1 MVEISRSSE
10 FNILP
15 TLIGTGFGSSAV
27 ANAEV
32 MDPSGV
38 LNPNANIIRIFF
50 ESGLIGLLLYMVAFL
65 YPIIKSR
72 KNFINKNLLIITVL
86 FLIGATLAHK
96 VL

>member
-1 MVEISRSSE
+1 ME

-38 LNPNANIIRIFF
+38 LNPNANIIRILFD
-50 ESGLIGLLLYMVAFL
+50 SGLLGLLFYMVAFL
-65 YPIIKSR
+65 YPIK
-72 KNFINKNLLIITVL
+72 
-86 FLIGATLAHK
+86 K
-96 VL
+96 V